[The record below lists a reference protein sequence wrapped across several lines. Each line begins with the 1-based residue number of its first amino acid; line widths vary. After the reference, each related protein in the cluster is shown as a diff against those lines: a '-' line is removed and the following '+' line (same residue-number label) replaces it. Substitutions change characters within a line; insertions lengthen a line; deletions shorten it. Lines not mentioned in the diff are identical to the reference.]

1 MINPDVAQCLR
12 AAYWV
17 RTRLTDA
24 GLDDVARQ
32 LYTADNIIRNV
43 GVDPEVD
50 PQAAFWSLAT
60 FISGIENTQDQDHQ
74 SLETVKTDV
83 AAIKAKLG
91 AGSQPPA
98 AEPE

>member
-1 MINPDVAQCLR
+1 
-12 AAYWV
+12 
-17 RTRLTDA
+17 
-24 GLDDVARQ
+24 
-32 LYTADNIIRNV
+32 
-43 GVDPEVD
+43 VD

-91 AGSQPPA
+91 AGSPPPA
-98 AEPE
+98 AQPE